1 MDGRLLIEAKGITKT
16 FPGVRALDRVDFELK
31 AGETHILLGENGAGK
46 STLMKILSGAY
57 APDEGDVSIDG
68 EPVEVFDPRVAQRM
82 GVSIIYQEFNLIPYM
97 NVAQNIYLGRFPTRR
112 GLIDHAR
119 MHTDAAALLGTLN
132 MQVDTDA
139 LIVDLSTAQ
148 QQMVEVAKA
157 LSIQSK
163 ILIMDEPTSSLSERE
178 TEQLFATIHHLTS
191 RGIGIVYISHRLQEL
206 QEVGDRVTV
215 LRDGQFVGRRAIGE
229 VTVDELVAM
238 MVGHSVG
245 EMFRR
250 EYQPQGMEALRVE
263 SLCSGKRL
271 HDVSL
276 TLRSGEIVGL
286 AGLVGAG
293 RTDLA
298 RAIFGVG
305 KYERGR
311 IYLFGKEIRAC
322 GAAEM
327 VEQGVSLLPEDRKG
341 HGLALILPVAENIV
355 VSSLDRL
362 FPRLFVSK
370 RKERETAMG
379 YVDKLR
385 IATPSTSRLAQYL
398 SGGNQQKVVLA
409 KWLCTKARVFIF
421 DEPTRGIDVG
431 AKAEIHAFMNELV
444 KQGAAIL
451 MISSELPEVIGMS
464 DRIYVMREGRIVAE
478 IPHADAT
485 QGRIIR
491 FAMGAD
497 AAGGS
502 KREPAGLQRERV
514 S

>member
-16 FPGVRALDRVDFELK
+16 FPGVRALDRVDFELQ

-57 APDEGDVSIDG
+57 APDEGVVRIDG
-68 EPVEVFDPRVAQRM
+68 EPIETFHPRVAQRM
-82 GVSIIYQEFNLIPYM
+82 GVSIIYQEFNLIPYLD
-97 NVAQNIYLGRFPTRR
+97 VAQNIYLGRFPMKR

-119 MHTDAAALLGTLN
+119 MHADAAALLDTLN
-132 MQVDTDA
+132 MHLDTHA

-178 TEQLFATIHHLTS
+178 TEQLFATIHALN
-191 RGIGIVYISHRLQEL
+191 RQGIGIVYISHRLQEL

-215 LRDGQFVGRRAIGE
+215 LRDGQFVGRKAIGE
-229 VTVDELVAM
+229 VTTDELVAM

-263 SLCSGKRL
+263 SLSSGKQL

-276 TLRSGEIVGL
+276 NLRSGEIVGL

-298 RAIFGVG
+298 RTIFGVG

-311 IYLFGKEIRAC
+311 IYLFGKEIHAC
-322 GAAEM
+322 GAAQM
-327 VEQGVSLLPEDRKG
+327 VDQGVSLLPEDRKG

-362 FPRLFVSK
+362 FPRFFVSK

-398 SGGNQQKVVLA
+398 SGGSQQKVVLA

-431 AKAEIHAFMNELV
+431 AKAEIHGFMNELV

-478 IPHADAT
+478 IPHAEAT
-485 QGRIIR
+485 QERIIR

-497 AAGGS
+497 AAGRS
-502 KREPAGLQRERV
+502 TRAPAELQHRGV